1 LISEVTRRALFSDLL
16 KPGRLWFGE
25 LDETEF
31 LSRIYDLKT
40 LPSGDPRFVDA
51 AGDIWQHRVNNPEDW
66 PDDWLLSDAR
76 FNLLHGDDAV
86 FLRFLEEVIHPAV
99 RDDGSV
105 RRIWTV
111 FNDRLSVDGW
121 EFLPVELVSGRIRYA
136 PRRKAV
142 GTLPEQLL
150 LDFRSGGSSTCQV
163 GERLDQTLE
172 RDLIDRAR
180 TSLAASGETDALR
193 LLNRFPFAV
202 RRGTNS
208 FGDYFYALTADV
220 SSSTF
225 AQQKA
230 AASSGDDSIKRAAA
244 GLRTALNRQQS
255 GHPEFRFVVLMHGNS
270 IVCGLRGEYV
280 YEDEHFDSGGF
291 AHIHRARSAQGEVL
305 ALKRLHARDDEAVAR
320 LRREI
325 QEQSRIRHRAV
336 MPIVDH
342 DPRFEWFVMPL
353 ADENLA
359 ERWRAGP
366 IADDELLEL
375 LEELANGL
383 GAAHALGLVHRDVS
397 QRNVLRLG
405 AQWVVADWGVVR
417 RPPGF
422 TTMVRT
428 QGELGTQGFAAPE
441 LFRTAHDAGPPAD
454 IYSLGRIA
462 AWVVT
467 REWPEQ
473 NVPLLPSGPWRY
485 FVRRTT
491 EHEPGR
497 RPQTMAEVVELLRDV
512 ARELREGSNDE
523 PSPSRAVDNIALLDE
538 CLLHPEN
545 HELYLDRLHHV
556 DEAGVMAWLQTR
568 AQEVGVM
575 ISQFERH
582 LINGSAWAPR
592 SFDDAGTRIAFV
604 RRVALCAARVDD
616 HGLLEDCAGSLLRAE
631 AHWQRFTQRRATRA
645 WIESLSGA
653 AARTVARVMRREVAG
668 TRWLL
673 EEGWLPVRT
682 DPAILQATK
691 DVMP

>member
-1 LISEVTRRALFSDLL
+1 M
-16 KPGRLWFGE
+16 WFGT
-25 LDETEF
+25 LSETEF
-31 LSRIYDLKT
+31 LSRIFDLDK
-40 LPSGDPRFVDA
+40 LPSNDARFPNA
-51 AGDIWQHRVNNPEDW
+51 SGDIWQHRVNNPEDW
-66 PDDWLLSDAR
+66 PDDWLLSDER
-76 FNLLHGDDAV
+76 FNLLHGDDEV
-86 FLRFLEEVIHPAV
+86 FLRFLQEVIHPAI
-99 RDDGSV
+99 RDDAAA
-105 RRIWTV
+105 RRLWAV

-136 PRRKAV
+136 PGRKAT

-150 LDFRSGGSSTCQV
+150 LDFRSGGSSTCQT
-163 GERLDQTLE
+163 GERLGRTLE
-172 RDLIDRAR
+172 RELLDRTRAG
-180 TSLAASGETDALR
+180 LAASGETDALT
-193 LLNRFPFAV
+193 LLNKFPFAI

-208 FGDYFYALTADV
+208 FGDYFYALTAEV

-225 AQQKA
+225 AEQKA
-230 AASSGDDSIKRAAA
+230 ATSCGDGSTKRAAA
-244 GLRTALNRQQS
+244 TLRMALNRQQS
-255 GHPEFRFVVLMHGNS
+255 GHPEFRFVLLMHGHN

-305 ALKRLHARDDEAVAR
+305 ALKRLHARDEEAVAR

-325 QEQSRIRHRAV
+325 QEQSRIQHRAV

-366 IADDELLEL
+366 IADDELLQL

-383 GAAHALGLVHRDVS
+383 GAAHSLGLVHRDLS

-417 RPPGF
+417 RAPGF

-441 LFRTAHDAGPPAD
+441 LFRTAHDAGPAAD
-454 IYSLGRIA
+454 VYSLGRIA
-462 AWVVT
+462 AWAVT
-467 REWPEQ
+467 RQWPEQ

-491 EHEPGR
+491 EHEPSR

-512 ARELREGSNDE
+512 ARELREGSNKE
-523 PSPSRAVDNIALLDE
+523 PGRSRAVDSAGLLDE
-538 CLLHPEN
+538 CQLHPEDDD
-545 HELYLDRLHHV
+545 LYLDRLHHV

-568 AQEVGVM
+568 AQEVGAL
-575 ISQFERH
+575 IQHFERH
-582 LINGSAWAPR
+582 FLDGSAWGQR
-592 SFDDAGTRIAFV
+592 SFDDAGDRIAFL
-604 RRVALCAARVDD
+604 RRVALCAARVGD

-631 AHWQRFTQRRATRA
+631 AHWQRFPQRRATRA

-673 EEGWLPVRT
+673 EEGWSPVRT
-682 DPAILQATK
+682 DPAILQATR